1 MINDGHCRV
10 ATGIV
15 EEMVRKQCLG
25 GDKYTKEPFYKMW
38 LSAVAKKKMWL
49 SAQDILYT
57 TLLSSF
63 PPLMPSVLKQVWT
76 AGYVRTSFSFLVWLH
91 DT

>member
-1 MINDGHCRV
+1 
-10 ATGIV
+10 
-15 EEMVRKQCLG
+15 MVRKQCLG

-57 TLLSSF
+57 TAVFSSLKYTV
-63 PPLMPSVLKQVWT
+63 PPGEKYCSTL
-76 AGYVRTSFSFLVWLH
+76 
-91 DT
+91 